1 MLSVFNMNIKS
12 CVLPK
17 VNFKLKQILQ
27 NWIGNKIS
35 NNQNIDYWLLT
46 RAT

>member
-1 MLSVFNMNIKS
+1 MLSVFSMNIKS
-12 CVLPK
+12 CVLPE
-17 VNFKLKQILQ
+17 VNFKFKQILQ
-27 NWIGNKIS
+27 NWIG

>member
-27 NWIGNKIS
+27 NWIGN
-35 NNQNIDYWLLT
+35 NQINDYWLLT
-46 RAT
+46 LAT